1 MKYAIDYLGN
11 GGLVF
16 STDFPHGDSK
26 FPEAIDRFLEIDISD
41 EAKRNILWDNCASYY
56 GIEG

>member
-26 FPEAIDRFLEIDISD
+26 FPELVDRFLQIDIGD
-41 EAKRNILWDNCASYY
+41 KDKRNIL
-56 GIEG
+56 